1 MSFQR
6 ISVFQKRI
14 LSGSFICESLSHTLL
29 FGDHG
34 TAAWGFEIFFFLVLR
49 GFGIFFFL
57 VLGGLGICLQ
67 EFSPTA
73 VTWLPI
79 LVPHGG
85 EGHTGEGG
93 GGFRIWLGGSAANSK
108 YIKKRLVQDLVENCE

>member
-1 MSFQR
+1 M
-6 ISVFQKRI
+6 
-14 LSGSFICESLSHTLL
+14 

-34 TAAWGFEIFFFLVLR
+34 IAAGGLEILFFLVLR
-49 GFGIFFFL
+49 GFGVFFFL

-67 EFSPTA
+67 DFSLIA

-79 LVPHGG
+79 LDPHGG

-108 YIKKRLVQDLVENCE
+108 KNKKI